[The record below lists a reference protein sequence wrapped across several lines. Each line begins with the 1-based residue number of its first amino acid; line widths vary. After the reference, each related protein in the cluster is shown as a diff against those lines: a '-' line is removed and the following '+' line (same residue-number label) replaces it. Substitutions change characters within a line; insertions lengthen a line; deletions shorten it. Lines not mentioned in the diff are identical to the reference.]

1 MNNFSLY
8 FCIIFDTIAI
18 ILALIAIYKTRR
30 KK

>member
-18 ILALIAIYKTRR
+18 ILALIAIYKSN

>member
-1 MNNFSLY
+1 MDNFSLY

-18 ILALIAIYKTRR
+18 ILALIAIYKSN

>member
-1 MNNFSLY
+1 MKNFSLY

-18 ILALIAIYKTRR
+18 ILALIAIYKS